1 MFFVYLVTE
10 LTGSIGDATL
20 SKQLKPWELDL
31 SEIVHKWCLIQIY
44 LYSLMILISHIIIK
58 HLHFGDNKM
67 LLFIFIRRGTIPI
80 DNSVFFKAMASG
92 HHLKIRG

>member
-44 LYSLMILISHIIIK
+44 LYSLMILVSK
-58 HLHFGDNKM
+58 MEMLYYNVRDNKM